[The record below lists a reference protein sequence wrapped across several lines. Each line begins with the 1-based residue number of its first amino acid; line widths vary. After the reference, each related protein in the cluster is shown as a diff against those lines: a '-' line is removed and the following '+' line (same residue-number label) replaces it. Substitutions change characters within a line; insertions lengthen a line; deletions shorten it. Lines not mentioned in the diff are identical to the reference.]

1 MPLTTNV
8 YIDGFNLYYGC
19 LKGTPYRWLDLA
31 SLCRKLLPHDHINR
45 IRYFTAHVNV
55 RPGNLD
61 APVRQNAY
69 LRALGTL
76 PEVEVHYGYFLT
88 SIVRMQLARPLGAVQ
103 TVEVVKTE
111 EKGTD
116 VNLASHL
123 LVDACRQDCDV
134 AVVVTNDSDLAEP
147 IRLAQSEFGV
157 PVGLIYPRR
166 RGAPSPTLLG
176 TNPIFYKRI
185 REGVL
190 RDSQFP
196 EEMKDGQ
203 GSFRR
208 PARWR

>member
-1 MPLTTNV
+1 VNV
-8 YIDGFNLYYGC
+8 YIDGFNFYYGC

-31 SLCRKLLPHDHINR
+31 SLCRKLLPGDHINR
-45 IRYFTAHVNV
+45 IRYFTARVDI
-55 RPGNLD
+55 RPGDLD
-61 APVRQNAY
+61 APVRQDLY

-76 PEVEVHYGYFLT
+76 PEVEVHYGYFLS
-88 SIVRMQLARPLGAVQ
+88 SIVRMQLARPIGAVQ

-134 AVVVTNDSDLAEP
+134 AVVITNDSDLAEP

-157 PVGLIYPRR
+157 PVGLVYPRR
-166 RGAPSPTLLG
+166 RGGPSPTLLG
-176 TNPIFYKRI
+176 TNPLFYKRI

-190 RDSQFP
+190 RSSQFP
-196 EEMKDGQ
+196 EELKDGR
-203 GSFRR
+203 GRFRR

>member
-1 MPLTTNV
+1 MPVTTNV
-8 YIDGFNLYYGC
+8 YIDAFNLYYGC

-31 SLCRKLLPHDHINR
+31 SLCRKLLPGDHINR
-45 IRYFTAHVNV
+45 IRYFTAEVNAW
-55 RPGNLD
+55 PGNPH
-61 APVRQNAY
+61 APLRQNLY

-76 PEVEVHYGYFLT
+76 PEVDIHYGYFLT
-88 SIVRMQLARPLGAVQ
+88 SVVQMRLAHPIGLAQ

-123 LVDACRQDCDV
+123 LVDACRRDCDV
-134 AVVVTNDSDLAEP
+134 AVVITNDSDLAEP

-157 PVGLIYPRR
+157 PVGLVYPRR
-166 RGAPSPTLLG
+166 RGGPSPTLLA
-176 TNPIFYKRI
+176 TNPLFYKRI

-190 RDSQFP
+190 RYSQFP

-203 GSFRR
+203 GTFRR
-208 PARWR
+208 PAQWR